1 MESSALSAQTPEEI
15 QPMLHELQ
23 VHQIELEMQNE
34 ELRTAQAVIEA
45 ERARYFDFYDLA
57 PVGYVTLS
65 EQGLILEANSTA
77 ASLLGTA
84 RSALL
89 KQSICS
95 FIFKADQDIYYLHQ
109 RQLRATGE
117 GQQCE
122 LRLVRQDGAVFWAHL
137 AEIAAKVVD
146 GTSVC
151 RVTFSDISTRKR
163 AEAELQASRDR
174 LNSVLQTAL
183 DGFWLV
189 DLNGRLI
196 AANDAAA
203 TMLGY
208 TRETL
213 LRLGPSDIDMIDT
226 PADVHARIE
235 RIRKSGGDRFETKHR
250 KQSGEIIDVEVASTL
265 LPDGSALVVFVHD
278 ITERKRATEELARE
292 RLFLAALLDNIAD
305 AVVSCDAQ
313 GVLTRFNESARTL
326 HGLPEE
332 PITPETWADHYDLYQ
347 ADGVTPMPKETEPL
361 LRALQGERVRDAEMA
376 VVPKDGTAHFL
387 LANGQAMRDAGGQ
400 LLGAVVTMHDVT
412 ERKQSEKA
420 LRVSEE
426 QFRTLAEIA
435 PAGIYMTDT
444 KGDCLYANPR
454 WCEMAGMEQQDA
466 LGQGWVQGV
475 HPEDRESVL
484 ANWKKMVESEG
495 AWGMEYRFQTPGKR
509 DTWVYAL
516 ATPQRDDVGK
526 IVKYVGI
533 NSDITTRKNLIEE
546 LRQSE
551 EAFRKLFAESSEAI
565 LLLDGTAAFV
575 ECNQAAL
582 DLLKMTREQFI
593 KMTPDQISVE
603 FQPNGRRSDEYAPEM
618 TALGWKGFHRFEWTC
633 RNLEGGEFIV
643 EVSLVPIILKGQQ
656 MLHCTWHDITE
667 RKAAEDVLKASEQ
680 RFRDL
685 VNTTDGI
692 VWEADARTFQFTFIS
707 EKAVKLLGF
716 PAADWLEPGFWVS
729 RLHPE
734 DATWAPEFCASCTG
748 RLEPHDFNYR
758 FIARDGCTVWLHDI
772 VTVVAEQGEPRWLR
786 GIMVDITQEKLNEA
800 KLLRQSQRAE
810 ALLQLPRLSE
820 ELDEHAFMQRS
831 LTLAEDITGSQV
843 SFMHF
848 INDDEQTIELVAW
861 SQRTI
866 AHYCQASFDRHY
878 PVSSAGI
885 WADAVRSRAPVIC
898 NDYAG
903 YPGKMGLPDGHAQ
916 LIRFVSVP
924 VIEEGKIVMLTGVG
938 NSAAD
943 YDEFDLE
950 SVQLLSNDIWHM
962 VQRRRDQKDLVQ
974 EKLLLET
981 RVAQRTAE
989 LSQALDDA
997 EAANRAKTIFLAN
1010 MSHELRTPM
1019 NGVMGITDL
1028 ALRRATDPKQ
1038 VDMLNKSKGAAQH
1051 LLAVIN
1057 DILDISKIEADRL
1070 PLEDKPFSLRQAMDE
1085 TIELQ
1090 NLMVSTKGLTL
1101 SCEVAPDVPDLLLG
1115 DTFRLRQILINFVG
1129 NAIKFSERGQ
1139 ITVRAV
1145 ITEQDSGSVLLR
1157 IEVKDQGIGISPE
1170 TQARLFHAF
1179 TQADGSMTRKY
1190 GGTGLGLI
1198 ISKRLAL
1205 MMGGDVGVISEEGRG
1220 STFWATARLKRAAAD
1235 QHHDVSEPEDSP
1247 REMLARLFSDCRV
1260 LVVEDDPISQEVEV
1274 FLLEDAGLAPDVA
1287 SNGQEA
1293 IDKVRGGD
1301 YALILMDVQMDVMGG
1316 LEATRAIRQ
1325 MPGMAGIP
1333 ILAMTANAFNEDR
1346 AECLAAGMN
1355 AHISKPVRPET
1366 FYATVLHWLQETAG
1380 SGRT

>member
-1 MESSALSAQTPEEI
+1 
-15 QPMLHELQ
+15 
-23 VHQIELEMQNE
+23 
-34 ELRTAQAVIEA
+34 
-45 ERARYFDFYDLA
+45 
-57 PVGYVTLS
+57 
-65 EQGLILEANSTA
+65 
-77 ASLLGTA
+77 
-84 RSALL
+84 
-89 KQSICS
+89 
-95 FIFKADQDIYYLHQ
+95 
-109 RQLRATGE
+109 
-117 GQQCE
+117 
-122 LRLVRQDGAVFWAHL
+122 
-137 AEIAAKVVD
+137 
-146 GTSVC
+146 
-151 RVTFSDISTRKR
+151 
-163 AEAELQASRDR
+163 
-174 LNSVLQTAL
+174 
-183 DGFWLV
+183 
-189 DLNGRLI
+189 
-196 AANDAAA
+196 
-203 TMLGY
+203 
-208 TRETL
+208 
-213 LRLGPSDIDMIDT
+213 
-226 PADVHARIE
+226 
-235 RIRKSGGDRFETKHR
+235 
-250 KQSGEIIDVEVASTL
+250 
-265 LPDGSALVVFVHD
+265 
-278 ITERKRATEELARE
+278 
-292 RLFLAALLDNIAD
+292 
-305 AVVSCDAQ
+305 
-313 GVLTRFNESARTL
+313 
-326 HGLPEE
+326 
-332 PITPETWADHYDLYQ
+332 
-347 ADGVTPMPKETEPL
+347 
-361 LRALQGERVRDAEMA
+361 
-376 VVPKDGTAHFL
+376 
-387 LANGQAMRDAGGQ
+387 
-400 LLGAVVTMHDVT
+400 
-412 ERKQSEKA
+412 
-420 LRVSEE
+420 
-426 QFRTLAEIA
+426 
-435 PAGIYMTDT
+435 
-444 KGDCLYANPR
+444 
-454 WCEMAGMEQQDA
+454 
-466 LGQGWVQGV
+466 
-475 HPEDRESVL
+475 
-484 ANWKKMVESEG
+484 
-495 AWGMEYRFQTPGKR
+495 
-509 DTWVYAL
+509 
-516 ATPQRDDVGK
+516 
-526 IVKYVGI
+526 
-533 NSDITTRKNLIEE
+533 
-546 LRQSE
+546 
-551 EAFRKLFAESSEAI
+551 
-565 LLLDGTAAFV
+565 
-575 ECNQAAL
+575 
-582 DLLKMTREQFI
+582 
-593 KMTPDQISVE
+593 
-603 FQPNGRRSDEYAPEM
+603 
-618 TALGWKGFHRFEWTC
+618 
-633 RNLEGGEFIV
+633 
-643 EVSLVPIILKGQQ
+643 
-656 MLHCTWHDITE
+656 
-667 RKAAEDVLKASEQ
+667 
-680 RFRDL
+680 
-685 VNTTDGI
+685 
-692 VWEADARTFQFTFIS
+692 
-707 EKAVKLLGF
+707 
-716 PAADWLEPGFWVS
+716 
-729 RLHPE
+729 
-734 DATWAPEFCASCTG
+734 
-748 RLEPHDFNYR
+748 
-758 FIARDGCTVWLHDI
+758 
-772 VTVVAEQGEPRWLR
+772 
-786 GIMVDITQEKLNEA
+786 
-800 KLLRQSQRAE
+800 
-810 ALLQLPRLSE
+810 
-820 ELDEHAFMQRS
+820 
-831 LTLAEDITGSQV
+831 
-843 SFMHF
+843 MHF
-848 INDDEQTIELVAW
+848 VNDDEETIELVAW

-866 AHYCQASFDRHY
+866 AHYCQAGFDRHY